1 MPRISLKLGLPVKP
15 LVASNGKVKNNQSA
29 SDSKTNYFLDFFT
42 VAAADWTLLLHH
54 HQHLQHHLPWKEGRN
69 QEVQNRQEKGWQPTR
84 LTLNY
89 AYSTFNC
96 CMAKE
101 KEPDTQDDIWT
112 TRIKGPS
119 GQINTF
125 FYSKYFVFFIGRF
138 LTLKHLKSER
148 KSLLNIF
155 CSKFIGRFR
164 LFPRIIYSRIC
175 WLETLLLHHHHLP
188 WEEGGCQEV
197 QQDLWGRRRHFH
209 CHTKPH
215 KSAYNSYKMTL
226 TFQISICFLQKEM
239 HGLQARVVLQ
249 NFNDSAKQTIKVNL
263 CYESL
268 FV

>member
-1 MPRISLKLGLPVKP
+1 MHLIAKLIISSIFLQWQLPTGLSSYTTISTYSTIYLERKEEI
-15 LVASNGKVKNNQSA
+15 KR
-29 SDSKTNYFLDFFT
+29 SKI
-42 VAAADWTLLLHH
+42 
-54 HQHLQHHLPWKEGRN
+54 
-69 QEVQNRQEKGWQPTR
+69 QEKGWQPTR

-155 CSKFIGRFR
+155 CSKIIGRFR
-164 LFPRIIYSRIC
+164 LFP
-175 WLETLLLHHHHLP
+175 
-188 WEEGGCQEV
+188 
-197 QQDLWGRRRHFH
+197 
-209 CHTKPH
+209 
-215 KSAYNSYKMTL
+215 
-226 TFQISICFLQKEM
+226 
-239 HGLQARVVLQ
+239 
-249 NFNDSAKQTIKVNL
+249 
-263 CYESL
+263 
-268 FV
+268 